1 MMQRFEAT
9 RALTRA
15 LDNANARARAAFD
28 AIPFIR
34 WILPLALGVVGAL
47 SPQWFDTRPTYALM
61 VLITYLL
68 LRTSTNVFGLAVL
81 AAMLVYLPMEM
92 DRFER
97 GILFDIALYTMLGIG
112 LNIVVGYAGLLDL
125 GYVAFFASGAYI
137 FALVVAPEAGGGWDI
152 GASFWLMIPA
162 AMALAAALGV
172 ALGLPVLRL
181 RGDYLA
187 IVTLGF
193 GEIIRLMLNNRD
205 DITNGPRG
213 VYLIPKAHFFDKE
226 LTGPYELYF
235 LVLAGVFIAAFAAE
249 RIRDSRVGRAWEAI
263 REDEDA
269 ASAMGVNTTFYKLLA
284 FAIGA
289 AIGGGGGVIYAAKQ
303 TAIFPRDFDLDV
315 SINVLALVIIG
326 GMGNVRGV
334 VLGAMLL
341 IGLPEVLRDFSI
353 EFAFIDLA
361 NIGADY
367 RLVIFGA
374 ALVAIMVLRPEGLLP
389 SRRRAAEFE
398 QAEMLESE
406 LAT

>member
-28 AIPFIR
+28 AIPLIR